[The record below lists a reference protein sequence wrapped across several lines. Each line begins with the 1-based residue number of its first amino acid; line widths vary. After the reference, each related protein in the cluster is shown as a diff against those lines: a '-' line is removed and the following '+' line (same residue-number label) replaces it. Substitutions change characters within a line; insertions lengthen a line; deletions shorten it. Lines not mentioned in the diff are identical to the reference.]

1 MPVDWCKEG
10 WLLTA
15 GRALQ
20 AEGGKGGMEAE
31 SGEIYICIIKGFI
44 TCSEQRHSPLKHDD
58 LKI

>member
-15 GRALQ
+15 LYRLKAGREEWGQRA
-20 AEGGKGGMEAE
+20 GK
-31 SGEIYICIIKGFI
+31 YICIIKGFI
-44 TCSEQRHSPLKHDD
+44 TCSDQRHGPLKHDD